1 MSILIGILLT
11 EYQSKCY
18 KYDAFRNSSSKICY
32 VKMNL
37 NHSKI
42 LKQNVTFKPT
52 SEKNSRKANM
62 NWSIYLTQPSLLK
75 VKQWGNNSF
84 IALTFFKNVSLWLLE
99 SQGTSEIFTFNI
111 NRTLCKILLNTGNKS
126 CYTRIEYEKI
136 REYSVYM
143 RIQEYT
149 VMHFELIWIKS
160 CIYIK
165 NSIYL
170 KMHCAILNTSKLNN
184 SD

>member
-1 MSILIGILLT
+1 M
-11 EYQSKCY
+11 
-18 KYDAFRNSSSKICY
+18 D
-32 VKMNL
+32 
-37 NHSKI
+37 
-42 LKQNVTFKPT
+42 
-52 SEKNSRKANM
+52 
-62 NWSIYLTQPSLLK
+62 WSIYLTQPSLLK

-165 NSIYL
+165 NSISENTLCHIEHVQVEQLRLTLQRLQQHVKIKAKKCQFVKQEIRYL
-170 KMHCAILNTSKLNN
+170 GRLVAA
-184 SD
+184 DG